1 MFVYTSIGSFVKS
14 SLCLHAVRPGP
25 RRRLAR
31 EAILVSNLRE
41 AIRAAKL
48 EVLRVCI
55 ARQPLLA
62 QRASRAVRVRRGG
75 VHAEH
80 RTLVIRRQVH
90 LLCLLPRAGAEL
102 GMRRRLLVAEVLRAQ
117 RGRRAIGPGPRRG
130 AERRGGR
137 RAQADLVAL
146 GAAHSERG
154 GVAEPPRG
162 QPGQTHAGGLVEL
175 LALVHEL
182 APSVPAAEL
191 PRRRVFVLGQILRPH
206 GLGPRA
212 VLPRRRLRHLG

>member
-25 RRRLAR
+25 RRRLTR

-62 QRASRAVRVRRGG
+62 QRASRPVRVRRGG

-90 LLCLLPRAGAEL
+90 LR
-102 GMRRRLLVAEVLRAQ
+102 V
-117 RGRRAIGPGPRRG
+117 RGVWVSDFG
-130 AERRGGR
+130 
-137 RAQADLVAL
+137 
-146 GAAHSERG
+146 
-154 GVAEPPRG
+154 
-162 QPGQTHAGGLVEL
+162 
-175 LALVHEL
+175 
-182 APSVPAAEL
+182 
-191 PRRRVFVLGQILRPH
+191 FWVLGF
-206 GLGPRA
+206 GFWVLGFEF
-212 VLPRRRLRHLG
+212 